1 MKKIFFSLFLS
12 LIFVF
17 ATSNSAE
24 AQTRNLLFR
33 LSETPQRISGAE
45 KSSIAS
51 VRESGIIFNQD
62 VLRETDLSRTISIPL
77 FDGKTYEA
85 TRTDFELRAM
95 DDFTW
100 RGKIETGKFSG
111 DVVLTFRKGFVSG
124 LIYAPD
130 AVYEITAKGDRQI
143 LIQLDQSLFP
153 ECGGE
158 INSDES

>member
-1 MKKIFFSLFLS
+1 MKKIVVSLFLS
-12 LIFVF
+12 VIFICAV
-17 ATSNSAE
+17 SAQ

-33 LSETPQRISGAE
+33 LSETPQKISDAE

-51 VRESGIIFNQD
+51 VRESRIVFNQD
-62 VLRETDLSRTISIPL
+62 ALRDANLSQTISIPL

-85 TRTDFELRAM
+85 ARTDFEIRAM

-124 LIYAPD
+124 LIYAPE
-130 AVYEITAKGDRQI
+130 AVFEIVAKGERQI
-143 LIQLDQSLFP
+143 LVELRSKPFSRMRRR
-153 ECGGE
+153 
-158 INSDES
+158 NKFV